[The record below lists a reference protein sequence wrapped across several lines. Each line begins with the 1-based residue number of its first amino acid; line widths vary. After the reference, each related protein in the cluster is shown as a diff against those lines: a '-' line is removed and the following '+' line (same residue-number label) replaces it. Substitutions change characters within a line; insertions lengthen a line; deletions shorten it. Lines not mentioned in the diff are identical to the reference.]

1 MSSFPGFFVIVKENE
16 NIKKILKSVKWKLK
30 DYVFSLKWSSHT
42 LGNIAEIYNGDSALV
57 RPSFISIVTVF
68 LLQSSSKHNG

>member
-1 MSSFPGFFVIVKENE
+1 MSSFPGFFVIMAENE

-42 LGNIAEIYNGDSALV
+42 LGNIAGVCDGDSALV
-57 RPSFISIVTVF
+57 HTSFISIVTVF
-68 LLQSSSKHNG
+68 LLQATSKHNG